1 MEEKRLVT
9 TRKPRE
15 TPIWEKALLTI
26 DEANAYS
33 GIGRNKLLELTERR
47 GCKIAVWD
55 GRTRLIKR
63 EKLDEFIDS
72 AYSI

>member
-1 MEEKRLVT
+1 MYEPKKKKEPPV
-9 TRKPRE
+9 
-15 TPIWEKALLTI
+15 WEKPLLTI

-47 GCKIAVWD
+47 GCKFVVWN
-55 GRTRLIKR
+55 GRTRIIKR
-63 EKLDEFIDS
+63 EKLDEFIDQ

>member
-1 MEEKRLVT
+1 MEQY
-9 TRKPRE
+9 KPKKPKP
-15 TPIWEKALLTI
+15 TPVWEKELLTI

-33 GIGRNKLLELTERR
+33 GIGRNKLLALTERR
-47 GCKIAVWD
+47 GCRFCVWN

-63 EKLDEFIDS
+63 EKLDEFLDK

>member
-1 MEEKRLVT
+1 MEDVV
-9 TRKPRE
+9 TRKRKQKE
-15 TPIWEKALLTI
+15 TPVWKKPLLTI

-47 GCKIAVWD
+47 GCKFVVWN
-55 GRTRLIKR
+55 GRTRIIKR
-63 EKLDEFIDS
+63 EKLDEFIDQ

>member
-1 MEEKRLVT
+1 MYEPKKKRKNPV
-9 TRKPRE
+9 
-15 TPIWEKALLTI
+15 WEKPLLTV

-47 GCKIAVWD
+47 GCKFVVWN
-55 GRTRLIKR
+55 GRTRIIKR
-63 EKLDEFIDS
+63 EKLDEFIDQ

>member
-1 MEEKRLVT
+1 MEQYVAKKREKVI
-9 TRKPRE
+9 PV
-15 TPIWEKALLTI
+15 WEKDLLTI

-47 GCKIAVWD
+47 GCRFCLWN
-55 GRTRLIKR
+55 GRTRFIKR
-63 EKLDEFIDS
+63 EKFDEFIDK

>member
-1 MEEKRLVT
+1 MDDKNVVRS
-9 TRKPRE
+9 RKKKE
-15 TPIWEKALLTI
+15 TPVWEKDLLTI

-47 GCKIAVWD
+47 GCRFCLWN
-55 GRTRLIKR
+55 GRTRYIKR
-63 EKLDEFIDS
+63 EKLDEFIDK